1 MNIADMINSVAQF
14 IKECMINA
22 FCFFYHGGC
31 AVNRPNRDGKSMFG
45 DFPVHGV
52 VCLPHKSACVDKGKN
67 MDVVEEE
74 KAQKELI

>member
-1 MNIADMINSVAQF
+1 ML
-14 IKECMINA
+14 
-22 FCFFYHGGC
+22 
-31 AVNRPNRDGKSMFG
+31 G

-74 KAQKELI
+74 KAPKELI